1 MRADLGHRRV
11 GQGADRVEGG
21 VAHQLEP
28 DLRSDVGHRG
38 SEARG
43 CHRLREL
50 AASVALRA
58 IRFPQRELHP
68 LQMLDHSRLDDLG
81 GRVERKPVVAI
92 DLFRDRAKSLELISY
107 HESTEMRGIGV
118 WAAFINGLIFIQVIV
133 PKESAVIG
141 VSGEISSSL
150 NGNHLEIVK
159 FLSKEDDNYITVAGN
174 LSVLMRK
181 VIIPRPD
188 DPEGH
193 PE

>member
-1 MRADLGHRRV
+1 MAYVQAIVDAHND
-11 GQGADRVEGG
+11 GAYTPLIKNFSAIVFMGT
-21 VAHQLEP
+21 P
-28 DLRSDVGHRG
+28 HRG
-38 SEARG
+38 AN
-43 CHRLREL
+43 L
-50 AASVALRA
+50 AALLRKLLA
-58 IRFPQRELHP
+58 VSFSQRRYVTQ
-68 LQMLDHSRLDDLG
+68 LQVKSDL
-81 GRVERKPVVAI
+81 I
-92 DLFRDRAKSLELISY
+92 QLILDLFRDRAKSLELISY
-107 HESTEMRGIGV
+107 HESTEMWGIGV
-118 WAAFINGLIFIQVIV
+118 WAAFINGLIFIQLIV

-188 DPEGH
+188 NPEGH